1 MDLAAPAP
9 RVNGEL
15 LARFVGRRVL
25 LVGKAESME
34 GSALR
39 VRTSDDRVVSVELKS
54 GTAGA
59 ASDYIEFEAV
69 VVSQDSVREEE
80 HTNFGANFGAPAA
93 RGVQLA
99 VCASPCSLTCLP
111 PPLALLPA
119 PLQTWGTTTSWSSS

>member
-34 GSALR
+34 GNALR

-69 VVSQDSVREEE
+69 VTSPDSVREEE
-80 HTNFGANFGAPAA
+80 HTNFGASFGALAA
-93 RGVQLA
+93 RDVRLGKRMQHCSALA
-99 VCASPCSLTCLP
+99 SSL
-111 PPLALLPA
+111 
-119 PLQTWGTTTSWSSS
+119 G